1 MTVGSKAMVFFS
13 GIPSDAAGPVVERV
27 TPTLMSACAIPAAL
41 NNANA
46 ASLVSTENLRVDF
59 ILAVSLVDALV
70 TSCLNDSAGGRPFL
84 YFSEVTAAQPGVR
97 ITSAVSGFSAF
108 SLAWLCCRHRPD

>member
-13 GIPSDAAGPVVERV
+13 GIPSDAGGPVVERV

-84 YFSEVTAAQPGVR
+84 YFSEVTLLNLEYASLLLFRGSLLFLWLGFAA
-97 ITSAVSGFSAF
+97 
-108 SLAWLCCRHRPD
+108 